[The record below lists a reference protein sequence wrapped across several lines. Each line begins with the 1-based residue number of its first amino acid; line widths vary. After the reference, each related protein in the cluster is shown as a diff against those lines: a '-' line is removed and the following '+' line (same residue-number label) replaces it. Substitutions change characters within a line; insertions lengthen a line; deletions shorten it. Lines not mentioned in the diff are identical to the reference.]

1 MDIVGKLKGSCHCG
15 AVEFEVQLT
24 NGFEELSRCN
34 CSICARRGAVVTP
47 VPLNFLQI
55 LKGKENLSLYQ
66 FNTNT
71 AEHYFCSTC
80 GIYTHHRMRSNPDMY
95 SINIACIDGV
105 NPFEFRNVQTSD
117 GINHSCDRK

>member
-1 MDIVGKLKGSCHCG
+1 MWVEAKQLSEDNLILGATKIKINEKLG
-15 AVEFEVQLT
+15 
-24 NGFEELSRCN
+24 LSPKK
-34 CSICARRGAVVTP
+34 I
-47 VPLNFLQI
+47 
-55 LKGKENLSLYQ
+55 LSLYQ

-117 GINHSCDRK
+117 GINYSCDRK